1 MGVGEETPH
10 IGTAMPNKKPRFP
23 GASTYEPMQSK
34 KRGLS
39 LRLGAGGRHSSQFF
53 ASRALDTG
61 GLALQIAQVIQPR
74 PANYTLANRVNRADR
89 GRVQRKDA
97 LDANA
102 KTDPAHRARRAGGPS
117 LLGDHHALECLEALL
132 HLPAFAV
139 LQADVDA
146 HGVARAEVGEVFA

>member
-1 MGVGEETPH
+1 MGVGDDVLH
-10 IGTAMPNKKPRFP
+10 IGTPMPNKKPRFP

-74 PANYTLANRVNRADR
+74 PANFTLADHFNRADR
-89 GRVQRKDA
+89 GRVQRKDT
-97 LDANA
+97 LDADA
-102 KTDPAHRARRAGGPS
+102 KTDPAHP
-117 LLGDHHALECLEALL
+117 
-132 HLPAFAV
+132 
-139 LQADVDA
+139 
-146 HGVARAEVGEVFA
+146 